1 MKKVIHENRIYYYG
15 VIILMLITMLWNFNL
30 LINGSNR
37 IIIHLALT
45 IIPLILFVTKNKHS
59 KMAIKIWSGIFF
71 ILAGGLLIFGP
82 LLQILGNWMS
92 GEQIPDK
99 INVIIWGTAN
109 LLVGCIVFIGAN
121 KFILNNNLSEIED
134 E

>member
-1 MKKVIHENRIYYYG
+1 
-15 VIILMLITMLWNFNL
+15 
-30 LINGSNR
+30 
-37 IIIHLALT
+37 
-45 IIPLILFVTKNKHS
+45 
-59 KMAIKIWSGIFF
+59 MAIKIWSGIFF